1 MTWVKKKAA
10 APGPVRVPAVG
21 GPLPRRPRPVQWPF
35 MKAVRIAAVGRPL
48 TDSQVPVPEPGPDDV
63 LVRVRAAG
71 ICHSDVHYRDGVS
84 PAGPLP
90 ITPGHEVAGTIEK
103 AGGRVRGF
111 AVGDRVGLHYMVT
124 CGLCE
129 YCARGTEQF
138 CTVGRMIGKHLD
150 GGYAEYISIPA
161 RSVVPLPDSVAFEH
175 AAVMMCSTA
184 TSFHA
189 LRKARLAAGERVAV
203 IGAGGLGLSAVQ
215 LARAAGASA
224 VFAVDVNPERLAQAQ
239 RFGALPI
246 DASRGDPVAAV
257 RESTGG
263 AGVDVALELVGNPA
277 AMQQAVRMLAVF
289 GRAVLVGIT
298 QESFAVD
305 SYRELIGREAE
316 IIGGSDHLRSELPIL
331 LDMAARG
338 ALDLASVVTA
348 TVPLQAGAINA
359 IMDELQRNR
368 APSRTVIVP

>member
-1 MTWVKKKAA
+1 M
-10 APGPVRVPAVG
+10 R
-21 GPLPRRPRPVQWPF
+21 
-35 MKAVRIAAVGRPL
+35 AVRITAVARPL

-71 ICHSDVHYRDGVS
+71 ICHSDVHYRNGVS
-84 PAGPLP
+84 PTGPLP
-90 ITPGHEVAGTIEK
+90 ITPGHEVAGTIEQ
-103 AGGRVRGF
+103 AGDRVRGF
-111 AVGDRVGLHYMVT
+111 AAGDRVALHYMVT

-138 CTVGRMIGKHLD
+138 CTAGRMIGKHID
-150 GGYAEYISIPA
+150 GGYAQFIRIPA
-161 RSVVPLPDSVAFEH
+161 RSVVPLPDSVPFEH

-215 LARAAGASA
+215 LARAAGAAA
-224 VFAVDVNPERLAQAQ
+224 VLAVDVNPERLEQAR
-239 RFGALPI
+239 RFGAVPV
-246 DASRGDPVAAV
+246 DARRGDPVAAV
-257 RESTGG
+257 RELTGG
-263 AGVDVALELVGNPA
+263 AGVDVALELIGNPA
-277 AMQQAVRMLAVF
+277 TMQQAVRMLAVF

-316 IIGGSDHLRSELPIL
+316 IIGGSDHLRSELPVL

-348 TVPLQAGAINA
+348 TVPLEAAAINA
-359 IMDELQRNR
+359 VMEELEQNR
-368 APSRTVIVP
+368 APARTVIVP